1 MGIPVGGTVSAIER
15 LRALE
20 EAGIA
25 LSRNRHFELFQQ
37 PENQRAL
44 TLKRYLDTLATELC
58 EGQAQGTLT
67 LTLAPDEHGRLAL
80 GVARSDLSVR
90 HTAHLS
96 PEEFDALA
104 AREGVSAVLE
114 RQGIRWA

>member
-1 MGIPVGGTVSAIER
+1 MATIDR
-15 LRALE
+15 LKALE

-25 LSRNRHFELFQQ
+25 LSRNRHFELFSE
-37 PENQRAL
+37 PENKRAL
-44 TLKRYLDTLATELC
+44 TLKRYLANLAAEIQ
-58 EGQAQGTLT
+58 EGAKQGTLA

-80 GVARSDLSVR
+80 GVGRSDLSVR

-104 AREGVSAVLE
+104 ERDGVAAVLNT
-114 RQGIRWA
+114 QGIRWS